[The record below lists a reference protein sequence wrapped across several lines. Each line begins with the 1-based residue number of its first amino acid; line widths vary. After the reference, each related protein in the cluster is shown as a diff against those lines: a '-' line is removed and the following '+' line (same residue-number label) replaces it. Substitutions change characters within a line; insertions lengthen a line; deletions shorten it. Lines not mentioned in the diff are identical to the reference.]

1 MDYYMKGSRHFDN
14 EAEARKNF
22 EANKPAVLRSYEA
35 SEQEGY
41 MVVSLSREPI
51 QPGQMAWGLTSAEE
65 WQCDND
71 CAMLDA
77 LHLSRHH
84 KARAEAR
91 AFAGL
96 VRSDVS
102 FKLGDLLLKWV
113 NHGMTKAEMVERLK
127 AAIEQAGR

>member
-1 MDYYMKGSRHFDN
+1 MDYYLKGSRN
-14 EAEARKNF
+14 YINAEDAQRAF
-22 EANKPAVLRSYEA
+22 ETSKPAVIRAQHDGHL
-35 SEQEGY
+35 
-41 MVVSLSREPI
+41 VVTLSREPL
-51 QPGQMAWGLTSAEE
+51 QPGQQKWNLTSAEE
-65 WQCDND
+65 WQCDHD
-71 CAMLDA
+71 CALLDA